1 MWFILYSKIIILL
14 DSLKTAMYY
23 GELCDRQG
31 LDPNASLGHKNV
43 TESDSF
49 IVENK
54 LKQKE
59 VNTKD
64 TNKRY

>member
-31 LDPNASLGHKNV
+31 LDPNASLGHKNL

-49 IVENK
+49 IVEK
-54 LKQKE
+54 
-59 VNTKD
+59 
-64 TNKRY
+64 TN

>member
-14 DSLKTAMYY
+14 DSLQTAMYY

-31 LDPNASLGHKNV
+31 LDRNASLGHKNV

-49 IVENK
+49 IVEK
-54 LKQKE
+54 
-59 VNTKD
+59 
-64 TNKRY
+64 TN